1 MSRKN
6 GLTAPGIRWF
16 RNNRHRL
23 SVPRFARGRKAK
35 GISGGLCLWLSGEGL
50 LCMLKKGLS
59 IAGRVLTVLLLVF
72 AVFVMV
78 FTVISVNTVGKADA
92 DFLGFKP
99 NIVLSDSMQDTFAVG
114 DLEISKKVD
123 PATLAAGDIITFRS
137 IDPANYG
144 SVVTH
149 KIREGT
155 TYEGGLAFVTYGTTT
170 GVDDAHP
177 VPADRVLG
185 KYVFRLPKM
194 GYFFEFLTT
203 PAGYV
208 TLILLPFLVL
218 IGLRAVRF
226 VRLARQY
233 RAEQREEAAAQQAQL
248 EEEQRKNQEMR
259 EELDRLRA
267 QLSGEAPDSRA
278 EAPGTDE
285 DAGGEP

>member
-1 MSRKN
+1 M
-6 GLTAPGIRWF
+6 
-16 RNNRHRL
+16 
-23 SVPRFARGRKAK
+23 
-35 GISGGLCLWLSGEGL
+35 
-50 LCMLKKGLS
+50 KKVLN
-59 IAGRVLTVLLLVF
+59 IAGKIVTALVMLF
-72 AVFVMV
+72 TFSVMI
-78 FTVISVNTVGKADA
+78 FTVISVSTVGKDA
-92 DFLGFKP
+92 DFFGYKP
-99 NIVLSDSMQDTFAVG
+99 NIVLSDSMNDIFSVG

-123 PATLAAGDIITFRS
+123 PETLEVGDIITFKS
-137 IDPANYG
+137 IDPASYG

-149 KIREGT
+149 KIREIV
-155 TYEGGLAFVTYGTTT
+155 TYEGEPAFTTYGTTT
-170 GVDDAHP
+170 GVDDVYP
-177 VPADRVLG
+177 VPFSNVIG
-185 KYVFRLPKM
+185 KYQFRLPKM

-218 IGLRAVRF
+218 IGLQAVRF

-233 RAEQREEAAAQQAQL
+233 RAEQREAAAAQQAQL

>member
-1 MSRKN
+1 MK
-6 GLTAPGIRWF
+6 
-16 RNNRHRL
+16 
-23 SVPRFARGRKAK
+23 KA
-35 GISGGLCLWLSGEGL
+35 LA
-50 LCMLKKGLS
+50 

-149 KIREGT
+149 KIREVT

-170 GVDDAHP
+170 GVDDAYP

-233 RAEQREEAAAQQAQL
+233 RAEQREAAAAQQAQL

>member
-1 MSRKN
+1 MK
-6 GLTAPGIRWF
+6 
-16 RNNRHRL
+16 
-23 SVPRFARGRKAK
+23 KA
-35 GISGGLCLWLSGEGL
+35 LA
-50 LCMLKKGLS
+50 

-149 KIREGT
+149 KIREVT

-170 GVDDAHP
+170 GVDDAYP

-233 RAEQREEAAAQQAQL
+233 RAEQREAAAQQAQL

-267 QLSGEAPDSRA
+267 QLSGDAPDSRA

>member
-1 MSRKN
+1 MK
-6 GLTAPGIRWF
+6 
-16 RNNRHRL
+16 
-23 SVPRFARGRKAK
+23 KA
-35 GISGGLCLWLSGEGL
+35 LA
-50 LCMLKKGLS
+50 
-59 IAGRVLTVLLLVF
+59 IAGRVLTALLLVF

-149 KIREGT
+149 KIREVT

-170 GVDDAHP
+170 GVDDAYP

-218 IGLRAVRF
+218 IGLQAVRF

-233 RAEQREEAAAQQAQL
+233 RAEQREAAAQQAQL

>member
-1 MSRKN
+1 
-6 GLTAPGIRWF
+6 
-16 RNNRHRL
+16 
-23 SVPRFARGRKAK
+23 
-35 GISGGLCLWLSGEGL
+35 
-50 LCMLKKGLS
+50 MLKKGLS

-149 KIREGT
+149 KIREVT

-170 GVDDAHP
+170 GVDDAYP

-233 RAEQREEAAAQQAQL
+233 RAEQREAAAQQAQL

-267 QLSGEAPDSRA
+267 QLSGDAPDSRA

>member
-1 MSRKN
+1 
-6 GLTAPGIRWF
+6 
-16 RNNRHRL
+16 
-23 SVPRFARGRKAK
+23 
-35 GISGGLCLWLSGEGL
+35 
-50 LCMLKKGLS
+50 MLKKGLS

-149 KIREGT
+149 KIREVT

-194 GYFFEFLTT
+194 GYFFEFLKT

-218 IGLRAVRF
+218 IGLQAVRF

-233 RAEQREEAAAQQAQL
+233 RAEQREAAAAQQAQL

>member
-1 MSRKN
+1 MK
-6 GLTAPGIRWF
+6 
-16 RNNRHRL
+16 
-23 SVPRFARGRKAK
+23 KA
-35 GISGGLCLWLSGEGL
+35 LA
-50 LCMLKKGLS
+50 
-59 IAGRVLTVLLLVF
+59 IAGRVLTALLLVF

-149 KIREGT
+149 KIREVT

-170 GVDDAHP
+170 GVDDAYP

-194 GYFFEFLTT
+194 GYFFEFLKT

-233 RAEQREEAAAQQAQL
+233 RAEQREAAAQQAQL

>member
-1 MSRKN
+1 MK
-6 GLTAPGIRWF
+6 
-16 RNNRHRL
+16 
-23 SVPRFARGRKAK
+23 KA
-35 GISGGLCLWLSGEGL
+35 LA
-50 LCMLKKGLS
+50 

-149 KIREGT
+149 KIREVT

-194 GYFFEFLTT
+194 GYFFEFLKT

-218 IGLRAVRF
+218 IGLQAVRF

-233 RAEQREEAAAQQAQL
+233 RAEQREAAAAQQAQL

>member
-1 MSRKN
+1 MK
-6 GLTAPGIRWF
+6 
-16 RNNRHRL
+16 
-23 SVPRFARGRKAK
+23 KA
-35 GISGGLCLWLSGEGL
+35 LA
-50 LCMLKKGLS
+50 

-149 KIREGT
+149 KIREVT

-170 GVDDAHP
+170 GVDDAYP

-208 TLILLPFLVL
+208 ALILLPFLVL
-218 IGLRAVRF
+218 IGLQAVRF

-233 RAEQREEAAAQQAQL
+233 RAEQREAAAQQAQL

>member
-1 MSRKN
+1 
-6 GLTAPGIRWF
+6 
-16 RNNRHRL
+16 
-23 SVPRFARGRKAK
+23 
-35 GISGGLCLWLSGEGL
+35 
-50 LCMLKKGLS
+50 MLKKGLS

-114 DLEISKKVD
+114 DLEISKKED

-149 KIREGT
+149 KIREVT

-170 GVDDAHP
+170 GVDDAYP

-218 IGLRAVRF
+218 IGLQAVRF

-233 RAEQREEAAAQQAQL
+233 RAEQREAAAAQQAQL

>member
-1 MSRKN
+1 MK
-6 GLTAPGIRWF
+6 
-16 RNNRHRL
+16 
-23 SVPRFARGRKAK
+23 KA
-35 GISGGLCLWLSGEGL
+35 LA
-50 LCMLKKGLS
+50 

-149 KIREGT
+149 KIREVT

-194 GYFFEFLTT
+194 GYFFEFLKT

-233 RAEQREEAAAQQAQL
+233 RAEQREAAAAQQAQL

>member
-1 MSRKN
+1 MK
-6 GLTAPGIRWF
+6 
-16 RNNRHRL
+16 
-23 SVPRFARGRKAK
+23 KA
-35 GISGGLCLWLSGEGL
+35 LA
-50 LCMLKKGLS
+50 

-149 KIREGT
+149 KIREVT

-170 GVDDAHP
+170 GVDDAYP

-194 GYFFEFLTT
+194 GYFFEFLKT

-218 IGLRAVRF
+218 IGLQAVRF

-233 RAEQREEAAAQQAQL
+233 RAEQREAAAAQQAQL

>member
-1 MSRKN
+1 
-6 GLTAPGIRWF
+6 
-16 RNNRHRL
+16 
-23 SVPRFARGRKAK
+23 
-35 GISGGLCLWLSGEGL
+35 
-50 LCMLKKGLS
+50 MLKKGLS

-99 NIVLSDSMQDTFAVG
+99 NIVLSDSLQDTFAVG

-149 KIREGT
+149 KIREVT

-170 GVDDAHP
+170 GVDDAYP

-267 QLSGEAPDSRA
+267 QMDAVSGTAP
-278 EAPGTDE
+278 
-285 DAGGEP
+285 EPEQDNDKRNDDKEEG